1 MLWPMP
7 KKATASPS
15 APPPDTSPGRGAA
28 AREVL
33 LSHATRIFSTKG
45 YAGASTREICDA
57 AAVNLSA
64 IRYYFGDKAGLYRAV
79 LERPI
84 GEMSATFAGF
94 DADHLSLEQAIRML
108 LRPFVEMDD
117 DEQIELQT
125 MRLYLREMI
134 EPSEIFR
141 EVVGSA
147 VVPVHMAM
155 CQVMARHCEAPA
167 IDDDIHQLA
176 FAVVAMANDYCISRE
191 FMRMLAPNVLSRP
204 QAVERIVDRLTGYAI
219 ALVVAERQRRRSPS
233 PDTTRDKL
241 PRSGKP

>member
-1 MLWPMP
+1 M
-7 KKATASPS
+7 KDKAAASPAS
-15 APPPDTSPGRGAA
+15 SPEHTSVGRGAA

-33 LSHATRIFSTKG
+33 LSHATRIFASKG

-84 GEMSATFAGF
+84 GEMSASFAGF
-94 DADHLSLEQAIRML
+94 DADHLPLEQAVRML
-108 LRPFVEMDD
+108 LRPFVDMED
-117 DEQIELQT
+117 DEQIEVQT

-134 EPSEIFR
+134 EPSDVFR

-147 VVPVHMAM
+147 IVLVHIAM
-155 CQVMARHCEAPA
+155 CQVMARHCGARA
-167 IDDDIHQLA
+167 IDNDIHQLA

-191 FMRMLAPNVLSRP
+191 FMKMLAPGVLSRP
-204 QAVERIVDRLTGYAI
+204 RAVERIVDRLVGYAV
-219 ALVVAERQRRRSPS
+219 ALVEAERQRRSAAPLSSSRRSAQ
-233 PDTTRDKL
+233 
-241 PRSGKP
+241 